1 MSGLKRNDIS
11 LIKDTLNLAVSQANN
26 ALNVNILTGGGGG
39 GGGGGGVV
47 QGIST
52 GTGGG
57 AVDISATANRLLVSV
72 GKTNA
77 NPSVDIPL
85 LTTPAGNLIVEA
97 KTHDGTNNPI
107 ASTVANNVNWLN
119 VNVLS
124 TIRGSYN
131 NIINNITLP
140 ANTSLPVE
148 GLTINN
154 EYGNESVI
162 SYQDSTFAATSFIS
176 IYGSFASTNNA
187 DENANPTW
195 FYIGVLQP
203 AVIRT
208 NCRQASSVLK
218 LKGLKRIRIRNEG
231 AADVASV
238 LCTLFSG

>member
-39 GGGGGGVV
+39 GGGGDV
-47 QGIST
+47 I
-52 GTGGG
+52 
-57 AVDISATANRLLVSV
+57 
-72 GKTNA
+72 K
-77 NPSVDIPL
+77 
-85 LTTPAGNLIVEA
+85 
-97 KTHDGTNNPI
+97 
-107 ASTVANNVNWLN
+107 
-119 VNVLS
+119 
-124 TIRGSYN
+124 GSYN
-131 NIINNITLP
+131 NIINNLTLP

-148 GLTINN
+148 GLAINN

-176 IYGSFASTNNA
+176 IYGSFATTNSGNETT
-187 DENANPTW
+187 DPTW

-231 AADVASV
+231 AADVANV